1 MMKGFAEAVGEVAI
15 IGLESV
21 GEGVAFGFEDEA
33 YATIVVKNLINGSG

>member
-1 MMKGFAEAVGEVAI
+1 MMEGFAEAIGEIAVV
-15 IGLESV
+15 GLESV